1 MQNMRAL
8 VVDDSKVGRLTMQK
22 KLESFGIGVDLA
34 ESGLEALS
42 YLEQRR
48 PDMIFMDH
56 MMPELD
62 GFEATRRIKS
72 SPATRDIPVIIISG
86 SDDEAFVRDA
96 RAIGA
101 DGAIAKPPT
110 TEAIE
115 RILAT
120 LPRAGT
126 APAEAATASP
136 PPPSASPSPP
146 AAAPDQAALQ
156 AMIEHLLEQALE
168 RLRGELLEKIRPE
181 WAAALDLER
190 QEWRQWSE
198 QIGQRLDALAAAQA
212 ESLRTGA
219 EAQAAQQT
227 RMESRLAAL
236 EDAARQPPAP
246 PEAWYEGVDAR
257 LGPRLQEIDAQIER
271 QGMRMEEM
279 RQALAGRLEA
289 LEARDDQAVQALAG
303 QVDALASQVERLS
316 SALATQ
322 AAALGERIAELT
334 QRQTALESADHAPPP
349 PETALQP
356 AVERILEERLAGF
369 ATRVVALDEALQR
382 LQDQLQD
389 LSQSH
394 TALGTALADQS
405 QQLRDDIEQRL
416 AKLRGELA
424 EMAAG
429 VTAPPAAPQ
438 LAPEPEAVLPSVA
451 WDADKESALAQRLAD
466 QLNGRWQAEVEGLRH
481 RLRTLTLASAAGG
494 SLLLAAVLVL
504 AL

>member
-115 RILAT
+115 RILTT

-136 PPPSASPSPP
+136 PSPPSSPSPP
-146 AAAPDQAALQ
+146 AAAPDQAVLQ
-156 AMIEHLLEQALE
+156 AMIERLLGQALE
-168 RLRGELLEKIRPE
+168 RLRGELVEKIRPE
-181 WAAALDLER
+181 WAATLDLER

-198 QIGQRLDALAAAQA
+198 QIGQRLDALTATQA
-212 ESLRTGA
+212 EALRTGA

-236 EDAARQPPAP
+236 EEAARQPSAP

-257 LGPRLQEIDAQIER
+257 VGPRLQEIGVQMEQ

-289 LEARDDQAVQALAG
+289 LEARDDQAMQALAG
-303 QVDALASQVERLS
+303 QVDALAGQVERLS
-316 SALATQ
+316 SAAATQ
-322 AAALGERIAELT
+322 AADLVERIA
-334 QRQTALESADHAPPP
+334 ALESAAHAPPL

-356 AVERILEERLAGF
+356 AVERILEERLVAF
-369 ATRVVALDEALQR
+369 ETRVAALDEALQR

-389 LSQSH
+389 LRQSH

-405 QQLRDDIEQRL
+405 QQLRDDLEQRL

-429 VTAPPAAPQ
+429 VTATPAAPQ
-438 LAPEPEAVLPSVA
+438 QAPEPEAVPPSVA
-451 WDADKESALAQRLAD
+451 WDADRESALAQRLTD
-466 QLNGRWQAEVEGLRH
+466 QLNGRWQAEVEGLQR
-481 RLRTLTLASAAGG
+481 RLRTLSLASAAGG
-494 SLLLAAVLVL
+494 ALLLAAVLVL